1 MYCPNCG
8 NKVSK
13 DDNFCAV
20 CGKNL
25 KNVHIKIEDD
35 DFNVPKKKKNLSEET
50 RVFKPV
56 SIDKIDTT
64 NDIKNIIAEVDKK
77 ISKNIAEHET
87 GSADLSSRDYKNADE
102 AKNNRESKS
111 SDKINKK
118 ENQNSD
124 KKSSKK
130 SDSSHANNKKSKK
143 PNKDKAKSE
152 NLNDNFNISQK
163 ELIKRVQ
170 EELKKSNYQDNY
182 DESEENDSLN
192 DYFDSSYDLDSQE
205 KKPKKFSF
213 KEKWGDFINEDD
225 DEFSIFSSYKEKSNK
240 TKEDTIDVVKSTD
253 METNNFENTLNTPK
267 INIKDIEKYEA
278 KKSESEDSKNKDYD
292 KNLEKE
298 KIDKAKKT
306 KNKNSNDNS
315 LRKFLNNFKTSDAKN
330 KTQTNK
336 TESNRYEDKNIS
348 SNKSKEKIKFNKTD
362 KNKDFTSFLNS
373 AVDKVSVLNDQVSSY
388 IGALG
393 SKNSK
398 IVLAIGAALTLV
410 QIIVAQKGFN
420 FALIIAIILK
430 LGFDYIEFY
439 FPLKIAVERD
449 DIYISN
455 YEIRKNATINWII
468 CKVFLFVAFLI
479 SPFGG
484 FLHYNLLAAL
494 TAMPL
499 ATVILIILS
508 LLIALSQFKEEF
520 KERSFINFIGW
531 YALTFILFELLFK
544 MLWFLVNFIF
554 VTLL

>member
-8 NKVSK
+8 NEVSK

-35 DFNVPKKKKNLSEET
+35 DFKVPKKKNKSSEET

-87 GSADLSSRDYKNADE
+87 ASADLSSRNYNDAKE

-111 SDKINKK
+111 SDEI
-118 ENQNSD
+118 D
-124 KKSSKK
+124 KKKKPNSNNKASKK
-130 SDSSHANNKKSKK
+130 TASSTYKNKKSKK
-143 PNKDKAKSE
+143 PKTNEVKEE

-170 EELKKSNYQDNY
+170 EELKKSNYEDNY
-182 DESEENDSLN
+182 EKSDLDNNLNESSYDN
-192 DYFDSSYDLDSQE
+192 YDLDSKE
-205 KKPKKFSF
+205 KKSKKFSL
-213 KEKWGDFINEDD
+213 KEKWRDFINEDD
-225 DEFSIFSSYKEKSNK
+225 DEFSIFSSYKEKSSK
-240 TKEDTIDVVKSTD
+240 TNEDTIDVVKSTD

-267 INIKDIEKYEA
+267 INVKDIEEYES
-278 KKSESEDSKNKDYD
+278 KKSENKESKNKDFD
-292 KNLEKE
+292 KNLQKDKTYKE
-298 KIDKAKKT
+298 KNNKK
-306 KNKNSNDNS
+306 DS
-315 LRKFLNNFKTSDAKN
+315 LRDFLNNFKTSDSKN
-330 KTQTNK
+330 KTQTTR
-336 TESNRYEDKNIS
+336 TELNENEDKKIF
-348 SNKSKEKIKFNKTD
+348 SNNKEKIKFNKNN
-362 KNKDFTSFLNS
+362 NKSFENSLNS
-373 AVDKVSVLNDQVSSY
+373 AVDKISVLNDQVSNY
-388 IGALG
+388 IGTLG

-398 IVLAIGAALTLV
+398 IVLAVGAVLTLV
-410 QIIVAQKGFN
+410 QIAIAQKGFN
-420 FALIIAIILK
+420 FALIIAILLK
-430 LGFDYIEFY
+430 LVFDYIEFY
-439 FPLKIAVERD
+439 YPLKIAVERD
-449 DIYISN
+449 DMYISN

-499 ATVILIILS
+499 ATVILIVIS
-508 LLIALSQFKEEF
+508 LLIALAQFKEEF
-520 KERSFINFIGW
+520 KDRSCINFIGW

>member
-8 NKVSK
+8 NEVSK

-35 DFNVPKKKKNLSEET
+35 DFKVPKKKNKSSEET

-87 GSADLSSRDYKNADE
+87 ASADLSSRNYNDAKE

-111 SDKINKK
+111 SDEI
-118 ENQNSD
+118 D
-124 KKSSKK
+124 KKKKPNSNNKAPKKTASSTYK
-130 SDSSHANNKKSKK
+130 NKKSKK
-143 PNKDKAKSE
+143 PKTNEVKEE

-170 EELKKSNYQDNY
+170 EELKKSNYEDNY
-182 DESEENDSLN
+182 EKSDLDNNLNESSYDN
-192 DYFDSSYDLDSQE
+192 YDLDSKE
-205 KKPKKFSF
+205 KKSKKFSL
-213 KEKWGDFINEDD
+213 KEKWRDFINEDD
-225 DEFSIFSSYKEKSNK
+225 DEFPIFSSYKEKSSK
-240 TKEDTIDVVKSTD
+240 TNEDTIDVVKSTD

-267 INIKDIEKYEA
+267 INVKDIEEYES
-278 KKSESEDSKNKDYD
+278 KKSENKESKNKDFD
-292 KNLEKE
+292 KNLQKDKTYKE
-298 KIDKAKKT
+298 KNNKK
-306 KNKNSNDNS
+306 DS
-315 LRKFLNNFKTSDAKN
+315 LRDFLNNFKTSDSKN
-330 KTQTNK
+330 KTQTTR
-336 TESNRYEDKNIS
+336 TELNENEDKKIS
-348 SNKSKEKIKFNKTD
+348 SNNKEKIKFNKNN
-362 KNKDFTSFLNS
+362 NKSFENSLNS
-373 AVDKVSVLNDQVSSY
+373 AVDKISVLNDQVSNY
-388 IGALG
+388 IGTLG

-398 IVLAIGAALTLV
+398 IVLAVGAVLTLV
-410 QIIVAQKGFN
+410 QIAIAQKGFN
-420 FALIIAIILK
+420 FALIIAILLK
-430 LGFDYIEFY
+430 LVFDYIEFY
-439 FPLKIAVERD
+439 YPLKIAVERD
-449 DIYISN
+449 DMYISN

-499 ATVILIILS
+499 ATVILIVIS
-508 LLIALSQFKEEF
+508 LLIALAQFKEEF
-520 KERSFINFIGW
+520 KDRSCINFIGW

>member
-8 NKVSK
+8 NEVSK

-35 DFNVPKKKKNLSEET
+35 DFKVPKKKNKSSEET

-87 GSADLSSRDYKNADE
+87 ASADLSSRNYNDAKE

-111 SDKINKK
+111 SDEI
-118 ENQNSD
+118 D
-124 KKSSKK
+124 KKKKPNSNNKTSKK
-130 SDSSHANNKKSKK
+130 TASSTYKNKKSKK
-143 PNKDKAKSE
+143 PKTNEVKEE

-170 EELKKSNYQDNY
+170 EELKKSNYEDNY
-182 DESEENDSLN
+182 EKSDLDNNLNESSYDN
-192 DYFDSSYDLDSQE
+192 YDLDSKE
-205 KKPKKFSF
+205 KKSKKFSL
-213 KEKWGDFINEDD
+213 KEKWRDFINEDD
-225 DEFSIFSSYKEKSNK
+225 DEFSIFSSYKEKSSK
-240 TKEDTIDVVKSTD
+240 TNEDTIDVVKSTD

-267 INIKDIEKYEA
+267 INVKDIEEYES
-278 KKSESEDSKNKDYD
+278 KKSENKESKNKDFD
-292 KNLEKE
+292 KNLQKDKTYKE
-298 KIDKAKKT
+298 KNNKK
-306 KNKNSNDNS
+306 DS
-315 LRKFLNNFKTSDAKN
+315 LRDFLNNFKTSDSKN
-330 KTQTNK
+330 KTQTTR
-336 TESNRYEDKNIS
+336 TELNENEDKKIS
-348 SNKSKEKIKFNKTD
+348 SNNKEKIKFNKNN
-362 KNKDFTSFLNS
+362 NKSFENSLNS
-373 AVDKVSVLNDQVSSY
+373 AVDKISVLNDQVSNY
-388 IGALG
+388 IGTLG

-398 IVLAIGAALTLV
+398 IVLAVGAVLTLV
-410 QIIVAQKGFN
+410 QIAIAQKGFN
-420 FALIIAIILK
+420 FALIIAILLK
-430 LGFDYIEFY
+430 LVFDYIEFY
-439 FPLKIAVERD
+439 YPLKIAVERD
-449 DIYISN
+449 DMYISN

-499 ATVILIILS
+499 ATVILIVIS
-508 LLIALSQFKEEF
+508 LLIALAQFKEEF
-520 KERSFINFIGW
+520 KDRSCINFIGW

>member
-8 NKVSK
+8 NEVSK

-35 DFNVPKKKKNLSEET
+35 DFKVPKKKNKSSEET

-87 GSADLSSRDYKNADE
+87 ASADLSSRNYNDAKE
-102 AKNNRESKS
+102 AKNNRESK
-111 SDKINKK
+111 
-118 ENQNSD
+118 NSD
-124 KKSSKK
+124 EIDKKKKPNSNNKASKK
-130 SDSSHANNKKSKK
+130 TASSTYKNKKSKK
-143 PNKDKAKSE
+143 PKTNEVKEE

-170 EELKKSNYQDNY
+170 EELKKSNYEDNY
-182 DESEENDSLN
+182 EKSDLDNNLNESSYDN
-192 DYFDSSYDLDSQE
+192 YDLDSKE
-205 KKPKKFSF
+205 KKSKKFSL
-213 KEKWGDFINEDD
+213 KEKWRDFINEDD
-225 DEFSIFSSYKEKSNK
+225 DEFSIFSSYKEKSSK
-240 TKEDTIDVVKSTD
+240 TNEDTIDVVKSTD

-267 INIKDIEKYEA
+267 INVKDIEEYES
-278 KKSESEDSKNKDYD
+278 KKSENKESKNKDFD
-292 KNLEKE
+292 KNLQKDKTYKE
-298 KIDKAKKT
+298 KNNKK
-306 KNKNSNDNS
+306 DS
-315 LRKFLNNFKTSDAKN
+315 LRDFLNNFKTSDSKN
-330 KTQTNK
+330 KTQTTR
-336 TESNRYEDKNIS
+336 TELNENEDKKIS
-348 SNKSKEKIKFNKTD
+348 SNNKEKIKFNKNN
-362 KNKDFTSFLNS
+362 NKSFENSLNS
-373 AVDKVSVLNDQVSSY
+373 AVDKISVLNDQVSNY
-388 IGALG
+388 IGTLG

-398 IVLAIGAALTLV
+398 IVLAVGAVLTLV
-410 QIIVAQKGFN
+410 QIAIAQKGFN
-420 FALIIAIILK
+420 FALIIAILLK
-430 LGFDYIEFY
+430 LVFDYIEFY
-439 FPLKIAVERD
+439 YPLKIAVERD
-449 DIYISN
+449 DMYISN

-499 ATVILIILS
+499 ATVILIVIS
-508 LLIALSQFKEEF
+508 LLIALAQFKEEF
-520 KERSFINFIGW
+520 KDRSCINFIGW

>member
-8 NKVSK
+8 NEVSK

-35 DFNVPKKKKNLSEET
+35 DFKVPKKKNKSSEET

-87 GSADLSSRDYKNADE
+87 ASADLSSRNYNDAKE

-111 SDKINKK
+111 SDEI
-118 ENQNSD
+118 D
-124 KKSSKK
+124 KKKKPNSNNKASKK
-130 SDSSHANNKKSKK
+130 TASSTYKNKKSKK
-143 PNKDKAKSE
+143 PKTNEVKEE

-170 EELKKSNYQDNY
+170 EELKKSNYEDNY
-182 DESEENDSLN
+182 EKSDLDNNLNESSYDN
-192 DYFDSSYDLDSQE
+192 YDLDSKE
-205 KKPKKFSF
+205 KKSKKFSL
-213 KEKWGDFINEDD
+213 KEKWRDFINEDD
-225 DEFSIFSSYKEKSNK
+225 DEFSIFSSYKEKSSK
-240 TKEDTIDVVKSTD
+240 TNEDTIDVVKSTD

-267 INIKDIEKYEA
+267 INVKDIEEYES
-278 KKSESEDSKNKDYD
+278 KKSENKESKNKDFD
-292 KNLEKE
+292 KNLQKDKTYKE
-298 KIDKAKKT
+298 KNNKK
-306 KNKNSNDNS
+306 DS
-315 LRKFLNNFKTSDAKN
+315 LRDFLNNFKTSDSKN
-330 KTQTNK
+330 KTQTTR
-336 TESNRYEDKNIS
+336 TELNENEDKKIS
-348 SNKSKEKIKFNKTD
+348 SNNKEKIKFNKNN
-362 KNKDFTSFLNS
+362 NKSFENSLNS
-373 AVDKVSVLNDQVSSY
+373 AVDKISVLNDQVSNY
-388 IGALG
+388 IGTLG

-398 IVLAIGAALTLV
+398 IVLAVGAVLTLV
-410 QIIVAQKGFN
+410 QIAIAQKGFN
-420 FALIIAIILK
+420 FALIIAILLK
-430 LGFDYIEFY
+430 LVFDYIEFY
-439 FPLKIAVERD
+439 YPLKIAVERD
-449 DIYISN
+449 DMYISN

-499 ATVILIILS
+499 ATVILIVIS
-508 LLIALSQFKEEF
+508 LLIALAQFKEEF
-520 KERSFINFIGW
+520 KDRSCINFIGW